1 MRIKSTPLKFGYYNG
16 QVVPMEQAKIS
27 IASNSLQYG
36 TVCFAGI
43 RGYIRD
49 GVVRVF
55 RLEDHYKRLM
65 NGCKILGMNYFIE
78 YPAFKDILVRTIK
91 ANQPEQDFYIRPF
104 VFSDTEMLGPHF
116 DGLTF
121 DLAVYLMAY
130 HKLYEPTKGL
140 RLMISTWR
148 KFHDDMFPT
157 KAKAGG
163 CYLNSALAQTEATK
177 DGYDDAIMLDTQGC
191 VAETTGAN
199 VFIVKNGECI
209 FPDTGFAILEGITRA
224 TMIYLLKEAN
234 YPIRFGRLDRSM
246 AYSADEFI
254 MTGTAAKVLF
264 AESIEDRVIGDGK
277 IGPICQ
283 YLVEQYENLI
293 SGKHPKSAEW
303 NTEIKL

>member
-1 MRIKSTPLKFGYYNG
+1 
-16 QVVPMEQAKIS
+16 MEQAAVN

-55 RLEDHYKRLM
+55 RLEDHHKRLM
-65 NGCKILGMNYFIE
+65 NGCKILGMEYFID
-78 YPAFKDILVRTIK
+78 YPTFKDILEKTIR
-91 ANQPEQDFYIRPF
+91 ANNPDKDFYIRPF
-104 VFSDTEMLGPHF
+104 VFSEDQKLGPHF
-116 DGLTF
+116 DGLEF
-121 DLAVYLMAY
+121 DMAIYLMAY

-177 DGYDDAIMLDTQGC
+177 DGYDDAIMLDSQGC
-191 VAETTGAN
+191 VSETTGAN
-199 VFIVKNGECI
+199 VLIVKNGECI
-209 FPDTGFAILEGITRA
+209 IPDTGFAILEGITRA
-224 TMIYLLKEAN
+224 TVIYLLKEGGI
-234 YPIRFGRLDRSM
+234 PIRFGRVDRSM

-264 AESIEDRVIGDGK
+264 AESIEGRVVGNGK
-277 IGPICQ
+277 IGPVCQ
-283 YLVEQYENLI
+283 YLVDQYEALI